1 MPITIPSLEE
11 FQETTKEKL
20 ALLLARP
27 GFGFL
32 RERNALR
39 PLLCKARLGVS
50 WKPEF
55 EPASADLPSGLNLT
69 AFISALAATY
79 YPMYARH
86 LETNQVDNWKSGA
99 WNWLRQKL
107 YNTACNNDR
116 HWCRGMAWTT
126 NRGTQYTPPPSGPAR
141 PTTVELEVE
150 VQTDAWRR
158 MYEEFDERRYG
169 EIELDREAVA
179 QLLLDDN
186 EDEVL
191 EMIDDAIEENYM
203 GWNSDTV
210 DGSERNYEETDSGTG
225 DGGWELTQPSSTGI
239 LISRLREELAE
250 DIAWLRAE
258 LDAEEDEAED
268 EEEDEEPE
276 EIQI

>member
-20 ALLLARP
+20 ALLLAQP
-27 GFGFL
+27 GFRFL
-32 RERNALR
+32 REQNALR

-55 EPASADLPSGLNLT
+55 ELAPADLPSELNLT

-107 YNTACNNDR
+107 YNTARNNDR
-116 HWCRGMAWTT
+116 HWCRGVAWTT
-126 NRGTQYTPPPSGPAR
+126 NRETQCTPPPSGPAR
-141 PTTVELEVE
+141 PATVELEVE

-158 MYEEFDERRYG
+158 MYEEFDERRCG
-169 EIELDREAVA
+169 DIELDREAVA
-179 QLLLDDN
+179 QLLLDGN
-186 EDEVL
+186 EDGVL
-191 EMIDDAIEENYM
+191 EMINDAIEEDYM
-203 GWNSDTV
+203 DWSSDTV
-210 DGSERNYEETDSGTG
+210 DGSERNYEETDGGTG
-225 DGGWELTQPSSTGI
+225 DGGWELTHHSRAEI
-239 LISRLREELAE
+239 LISRLREELAD
-250 DIAWLRAE
+250 DIEWLRAE
-258 LDAEEDEAED
+258 RDAENDEEDEE
-268 EEEDEEPE
+268 EEPE

>member
-1 MPITIPSLEE
+1 
-11 FQETTKEKL
+11 
-20 ALLLARP
+20 
-27 GFGFL
+27 
-32 RERNALR
+32 
-39 PLLCKARLGVS
+39 
-50 WKPEF
+50 
-55 EPASADLPSGLNLT
+55 
-69 AFISALAATY
+69 
-79 YPMYARH
+79 
-86 LETNQVDNWKSGA
+86 
-99 WNWLRQKL
+99 
-107 YNTACNNDR
+107 
-116 HWCRGMAWTT
+116 
-126 NRGTQYTPPPSGPAR
+126 
-141 PTTVELEVE
+141 
-150 VQTDAWRR
+150 
-158 MYEEFDERRYG
+158 MYEEFDERRCG

-210 DGSERNYEETDSGTG
+210 DGSERNYDETDSGTG